1 MVRTSRRRLKLKVRQ
16 AGSGSGCCCCLCEVG
31 EGREGNVP
39 GELVCD
45 LSFLEDLQSAM
56 TMREEFS
63 REPNCSGEDM
73 VTTDMVVG

>member
-1 MVRTSRRRLKLKVRQ
+1 M
-16 AGSGSGCCCCLCEVG
+16 GGG
-31 EGREGNVP
+31 EGRG
-39 GELVCD
+39 GENQAPSGLVWG
-45 LSFLEDLQSAM
+45 LSVLENSQSAM

>member
-1 MVRTSRRRLKLKVRQ
+1 
-16 AGSGSGCCCCLCEVG
+16 VG